1 MAAVGGT
8 SRTEGTESTQNE
20 EAAGTSSS
28 ISNVKVTDRHLWI
41 THFIHPADLDVHC
54 LTEPSLRSLRL
65 LQVSTNCHRSC
76 CLPKQKL
83 GALSPP
89 LLILLGRR
97 ERGWEPPN
105 TRTNEEDQTRPLE
118 YKSTHT
124 YLRFVISLAL
134 LSLKNI

>member
-28 ISNVKVTDRHLWI
+28 ISNVKVTERHLWI

-65 LQVSTNCHRSC
+65 LQVSTNCHRSF

-83 GALSPP
+83 GALSPHSSSYLEGGKEGGNHQTP
-89 LLILLGRR
+89 GQMRK
-97 ERGWEPPN
+97 
-105 TRTNEEDQTRPLE
+105 TRPGLL
-118 YKSTHT
+118 STNLHIHISGLS
-124 YLRFVISLAL
+124 YHLRFCP
-134 LSLKNI
+134 